1 MKAYRIMFLLFDE
14 KSKNILDYLIEVM
27 PSDGYPMVHEIK
39 VFLEKKHPNQ
49 GIAIIACIEISE

>member
-1 MKAYRIMFLLFDE
+1 MFLLFDE